1 MALVPY
7 LSPEDL
13 EEPDRLLLDPPYNL
27 YRALANSPGGLRAI
41 ARFGNWSRTASKLD
55 PRLRE
60 LAILS
65 VACTMGNCYEFSHH
79 VKAARGYGVSE
90 EDIRHLLAY
99 LSGNTHELDGLAV
112 ATVTGA
118 RAIVQEGRMP
128 DVTWHLLRDTLG
140 DGVVVELVIIVS
152 LYTGISRILTALDVE
167 LETEFYPYLLGFPG
181 SPNSAGGLSSGSQF
195 STGPSPSDAAVG
207 EHP

>member
-13 EEPDRLLLDPPYNL
+13 EETDRLLLDPPFNL

-41 ARFGNWSRTASKLD
+41 ARFGNWSRTASTLD

-79 VKAARGYGVSE
+79 VKAARRYGVSE
-90 EDIRHLLAY
+90 EDIRDLLAY
-99 LSGNTHELDGLAV
+99 LSGNDHELDGLAE
-112 ATVTGA
+112 ATITGA

-140 DGVVVELVIIVS
+140 DRVVVELVIIVS
-152 LYTGISRILTALDVE
+152 FYSGISRILTALDVD
-167 LETEFYPYLLGFPG
+167 LEAEFYSYLRGFPR
-181 SPNSAGGLSSGSQF
+181 SPNSAGGLSSGSHLA
-195 STGPSPSDAAVG
+195 THPSPSDAAEG
-207 EHP
+207 EHR